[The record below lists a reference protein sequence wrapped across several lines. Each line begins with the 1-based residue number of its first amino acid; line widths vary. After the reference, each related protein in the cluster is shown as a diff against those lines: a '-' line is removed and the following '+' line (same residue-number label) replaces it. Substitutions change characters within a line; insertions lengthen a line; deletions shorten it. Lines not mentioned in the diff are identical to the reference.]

1 MIQVPPLPDVRLGPS
16 WRVRTG
22 SRGRR
27 FRDLCADAGSG
38 TVEARVERCAWGR
51 LRDAY
56 PVGLRDLEVR
66 VGTCA
71 EGALTDLLTELR
83 EALADADP
91 LSRRLVFAVPADD
104 PGRITAAESAGFRP
118 VVDIDLDEV
127 EHTLLTWEPAW
138 ATRTDTEL
146 DRVPGA

>member
-1 MIQVPPLPDVRLGPS
+1 MLQVPPLPDVRLGPS
-16 WRVRTG
+16 WRAGTG
-22 SRGRR
+22 SHGRR
-27 FRDLCADAGSG
+27 FRDLRADGEGGA
-38 TVEARVERCAWGR
+38 VEARVERCAWGR

-66 VGTCA
+66 VGPCA
-71 EGALTDLLTELR
+71 AGALADLLAELR

-91 LSRRLVFAVPADD
+91 LSRRVVFAVPVDD
-104 PGRITAAESAGFRP
+104 PGRIAAAESAGFRR

-138 ATRTDTEL
+138 ATRIDPGL